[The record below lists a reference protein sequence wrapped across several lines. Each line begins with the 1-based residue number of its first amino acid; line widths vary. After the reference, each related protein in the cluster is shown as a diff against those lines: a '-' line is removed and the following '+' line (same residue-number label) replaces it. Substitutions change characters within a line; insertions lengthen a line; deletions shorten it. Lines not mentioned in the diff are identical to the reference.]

1 MKLSALPQLV
11 GRWLYGLILLAVGGT
26 LAFGGARLILL
37 GGSFYYL
44 PAGLAALAAG
54 VAVLMGKWRTGAKI
68 YLGLMAVTL
77 IWGLVEAGLDGWAL
91 MPRLLS
97 PFILGLPFLLAAIF
111 GGQRTDRLAGL
122 ATAAVAAV
130 LIVAVAASSGF
141 QPVKAA
147 GRENPALAADASGD
161 WLNLGNTQWGTTY
174 SPLTEINPDNA
185 GKLDVAWQVP
195 LGPMPAKPLSQTQ
208 VVPLKVGDHLYIC
221 TPFDD
226 IIDLEPETG
235 KIRWHYQAKPN
246 LEGLYVTRCRGMSY
260 YAVPEASGACSQ
272 RVYIAGSDG
281 NLFALDALT
290 GKLCPGFGEGGEV
303 NLLEGLEQRNRGY
316 YRVTSP
322 AAVIR
327 GKLVVGG
334 AVADGQY
341 VGEPSGVI
349 RAYDA
354 VTGELAW
361 AWDMDNPENRK
372 GPKPGEFYSPGT
384 PNSWGPM
391 SADEELGL
399 VYVPTGNATPDYWG
413 GHRSEAS
420 NRYASSVVALDAETG
435 EPRWSFQTTHYD
447 VWDYDVASQPVLFD
461 LRKDG
466 KVIPALLQNNKRG
479 QLFVL
484 DRSNGKPIYPVVER
498 PAPQE
503 GAVEKLSPTQPWSPE
518 LPDLGGP
525 PPTEQ
530 NMWGISALDQLWCR
544 IKFREARFDGSFT
557 PPGVTSSIS
566 YPGYF
571 GGGNWASASIDTGR
585 QLAFILS
592 NRMVNYNRLVPRSDP
607 TISDLKADSA
617 GNLGGLA
624 AQEGTP
630 YAADIKFFFS
640 PLGVP
645 CQQPPVGVI
654 NAVDLNTGKMV
665 WSRPLGTARDM
676 GPLGIS
682 SHLPFTIGTPL
693 FGGAMSTAGGI
704 VFTGGSQDHTFRAF
718 DSETGKLLF
727 EADIPGMSATKPMTF
742 RSSRNGKQYVVVAS
756 DAPHRDG
763 SAYAAITAFALPE
776 KR

>member
-1 MKLSALPQLV
+1 MNVSATVRLI
-11 GRWLYGLILLAVGGT
+11 GRILYGLILVVIGGA
-26 LAFGGARLILL
+26 LAFGGAKLILL

-44 PAGLAALAAG
+44 PAGLATLAAG
-54 VAVLMGKWRTGAKI
+54 VAVLMGRWRNGAMI
-68 YLGLMAVTL
+68 YLGLMVVSL
-77 IWGLVEAGLDGWAL
+77 VWGLAEAGLDGWAL
-91 MPRLLS
+91 APRVLS
-97 PFILGLPFLLAAIF
+97 PFVLGLPFLLVAVFA
-111 GGQRTDRLAGL
+111 GQRTDRLAGL
-122 ATAAVAAV
+122 GSAAVAVV
-130 LIVAVAASSGF
+130 LAIAVAATSGF
-141 QPVKAA
+141 QPVEAA
-147 GRENPALAADASGD
+147 NRVHPVTAADTTGD
-161 WLNLGNTQWGTTY
+161 WLHLGNTQWGTTY
-174 SPLTEINPDNA
+174 SELAGINRENV
-185 GKLDVAWQVP
+185 GELELAWRLP
-195 LGPMPAKPLSQTQ
+195 IGPMPAKPLSQTQ
-208 VVPLKVGDHLYIC
+208 AVPLKVGDHLYVC

-226 IIDLEPETG
+226 ILDVEPETG

-260 YAVPEASGACSQ
+260 YAVPEASSACAQ
-272 RVYIAGSDG
+272 RVYVAGSDG

-290 GKLCPGFGEGGEV
+290 GKLCEGFGDGGEV
-303 NLLEGLEQRNRGY
+303 DLLAGLQQRNRGY
-316 YRVTSP
+316 YLVTCP

-361 AWDMDNPENRK
+361 AWDMDNPESRN
-372 GPKPGEFYSPGT
+372 GPKPGEFYSSGT

-466 KVIPALLQNNKRG
+466 KVIPAILQNNKRG

-484 DRSNGKPIYPVVER
+484 DRRNGKPIYPVVEK
-498 PAPQE
+498 PAPQD
-503 GAVEKLSPTQPWSPE
+503 GAVEKLSPTQPWSTE

-525 PPTEQ
+525 PPTER
-530 NMWGISALDQLWCR
+530 NMWGITALDQLWCR
-544 IKFREARFDGSFT
+544 VKFREARFDGSFT

-571 GGGNWASASIDTGR
+571 GGVNWASASIDTRR
-585 QLAFILS
+585 QMAFILS
-592 NRMVNYNRLVPRSDP
+592 NHMVNYNRLVPRSDP
-607 TISDLKADSA
+607 AVKDLKADSS

-630 YAADIKFFFS
+630 YAADIRFFFS

-645 CQQPPVGVI
+645 CQQPPHGMI
-654 NAVDLNTGKMV
+654 NAVDLETGKMV
-665 WSRPLGTARDM
+665 WSRPLGSARDLGPM
-676 GPLGIS
+676 GVP

-693 FGGAMSTAGGI
+693 FGGAMSTAGGV
-704 VFTGGSQDHTFRAF
+704 VFTGGAQDHTFRAF

-727 EADIPGMSATKPMTF
+727 EADIPGMSATKPMTY
-742 RSSRNGKQYVVVAS
+742 RSDRNGRQYVVVAS
-756 DAPHRDG
+756 DAPHKGG
-763 SAYAAITAFALPE
+763 SAFAAITAFALPA
-776 KR
+776 K